1 VSPSASLYVQKN
13 VREWP
18 TMIGQPQVGM
28 ALAAETR
35 IPQPLSTGAAWPLH
49 TPGLAYER
57 HPQLNLMAA
66 IRKEVLQRKLKCA
79 R

>member
-1 VSPSASLYVQKN
+1 VCGQCSPDGGSPLGLHRQVFYVQKS

-35 IPQPLSTGAAWPLH
+35 LPQPLYLPSTGAAWPLH
-49 TPGLAYER
+49 TPGLA
-57 HPQLNLMAA
+57 
-66 IRKEVLQRKLKCA
+66 
-79 R
+79 

>member
-1 VSPSASLYVQKN
+1 
-13 VREWP
+13 
-18 TMIGQPQVGM
+18 MIGQPQVGM

-66 IRKEVLQRKLKCA
+66 IRTEVLQ
-79 R
+79 